1 MDIKGFTDIEA
12 EQSLLG
18 IFMINPSSVIACNWL
33 NEEDFSEP
41 LHGRIYEAINAEH
54 MQGIDSTPITLGRK
68 FANDPALKELEN
80 GDKYLYNLA
89 KQALQVTPPSQIAK
103 TLRECATKRKL
114 YAICQATIAQL
125 TETSGA
131 DEEPEKHLNDIIGEL
146 DTLQDGYLEKRVFSN
161 KQVATQVFDDLKK
174 DLKMFDTGLPMLNN
188 AMGGGLFE
196 SKAYGLSARS
206 GAGKTT
212 MMITLADNLVRQDV
226 RVLYLALEMGREQIM
241 HRIIG
246 RQIGY
251 NPNAFVTPEARKD
264 PKFQEKVASAT
275 HAMKENL
282 FFLDMAGGNF
292 GRIKTMMRSY
302 VRRKKIDVVF
312 IDYWQLIGGK
322 GKENT
327 SEHLDGVAQWFAEFA
342 KQEKVALMMASQTNK
357 EGNTRGSEG
366 IKLAFDWVYDM
377 KVSEINED
385 MRYMEALKTRYTAGF
400 NVGDKNIPAFV
411 LNPKGVY
418 FEQIGGGNA

>member
-12 EQSLLG
+12 EQRLLG
-18 IFMINPSSVIACNWL
+18 LFMINPSSIIACNWL
-33 NEEDFSEP
+33 NEEDFAEP
-41 LHGRIYEAINAEH
+41 LHGRIYQTIISQH
-54 MQGIDSTPITLGRK
+54 MQGIDSTPITLNRK
-68 FANDPALKELEN
+68 FANDPDLKEMAL
-80 GDKYLYNLA
+80 GSQYLMNLVT
-89 KQALQVTPPSQIAK
+89 QVTQIIPAIEVAK

-114 YAICQATIAQL
+114 LAICQATVAQL
-125 TETSGA
+125 SESSGV
-131 DEEPEKHLNDIIGEL
+131 DDEPEKHLNDIISEL
-146 DTLQDGYLEKRVFSN
+146 DNLQDGYLEQRIFSN
-161 KQVATQVFDDLKK
+161 RQVATQVYDDLKK
-174 DLKMFDTGLPMLNN
+174 DLKMFDTGLPLLNN
-188 AMGGGLFE
+188 AMGGGMFE

-212 MMITLADNLVRQDV
+212 MMITIADNLLRQDV

-264 PKFQEKVASAT
+264 IRFQEKVAAAT
-275 HAMKENL
+275 SAMKENL

-292 GRIKTMMRSY
+292 GRIKTMLRSY

-327 SEHLDGVAQWFAEFA
+327 SEHLDGIAQWFAEFS
-342 KQEKVALMMASQTNK
+342 KQEKIALMMASQTNK

-377 KVSEINED
+377 KVSEYNED
-385 MRYMEALKTRYTAGF
+385 MRYLEPLKTRYTAGF
-400 NVGDKNIPAFV
+400 CVGADNNPAFK
-411 LNPKGVY
+411 LNPKGVF
-418 FEQIGGGNA
+418 FEEI